1 MTDIVNRYEVAE
13 VEAIRRAGFVI
24 YTVEGN
30 EIGVFAIGD
39 AFYAWRNRCP
49 HAAAPVCEG
58 AVCESD
64 RRLPVVEAISPASE
78 CDGRIMTIKCPWHGW
93 EFDLRTGQ
101 HIASENVKLQGYRVE
116 VENGYVYVYI

>member
-24 YTVEGN
+24 YSVEGN
-30 EIGVFAIGD
+30 EIGVFAIGES
-39 AFYAWRNRCP
+39 FYAWRNRCP

-64 RRLPVVEAISPASE
+64 RRLPLAGTNLPASE
-78 CDGRIMTIKCPWHGW
+78 CEGRRITIKCPWHGW
-93 EFDLRTGQ
+93 EFDLRTGR
-101 HIASENVKLQGYRVE
+101 HVATEKVKLQGYKVE
-116 VENGYVYVYI
+116 VENDRVYVFM